1 MSRPRCAAA
10 GASGWASSGVHR
22 SDGGLP
28 HFRPSSA
35 QPTHFPSGPRW
46 PGPPRVP
53 HVADASPVNAWPAER
68 FDRAG
73 FPLSFHR
80 AAQSRIGSR
89 LACLPSP
96 LGRARSCSDA
106 KSGSLWTEDGSRPR
120 RGRVSP
126 REDTNLTPASVSQR
140 KRRRC
145 SDIDL
150 AQA

>member
-1 MSRPRCAAA
+1 VRQQVLLAAPVRAYIEVTAGYHTFVLALPSRRIFHLA
-10 GASGWASSGVHR
+10 R
-22 SDGGLP
+22 DGRDRREYRT
-28 HFRPSSA
+28 F
-35 QPTHFPSGPRW
+35 
-46 PGPPRVP
+46 
-53 HVADASPVNAWPAER
+53 DASPVNAWPAER